1 VCVSVLKNRKNRTVT
16 VRDVARLKFSFLLLF
31 AFASTKEKRSPAFG
45 TINNKMEDTDEPSH

>member
-1 VCVSVLKNRKNRTVT
+1 VLKNRKNRTVS

-45 TINNKMEDTDEPSH
+45 TINNKMEDTDGHSH